1 MDSKALEALLIND
14 IMIGLEGFFSNSNMI
29 SDSEVRNSSYYNLPD
44 RELATMLIDIL
55 TQNITIKLANKDD
68 PNVYKV
74 LSFLRITSVYYF
86 EYNIS
91 GIPVAVTKKNKN
103 DKEVIFTVYGYMPV
117 QNKNARPFGL
127 KKSDLIRNVI
137 KMNKR

>member
-68 PNVYKV
+68 PSVYKV
-74 LSFLRITSVYYF
+74 LSFLRMTSVYYF

-91 GIPVAVTKKNKN
+91 GIPVAVIKKNKN
-103 DKEVIFTVYGYMPV
+103 DKEVTFTVYGYMPA

-127 KKSDLIRNVI
+127 KKSDLIRNII